1 MKKFKSDNLRG
12 IFHCFTGDK
21 QQAKKI
27 IDLNFHL
34 GIGGVVTFKNGKI
47 SEFLNSIPIERI
59 VLETDSPYLAPSPYR
74 GKRNESSYLKIIA
87 EKIADLYNLELSEV
101 SKITQKNSL
110 DIFGN

>member
-27 IDLNFHL
+27 IDLNFHI

-59 VLETDSPYLAPSPYR
+59 VLETDSTYLAPSPYR